1 MEVLTE
7 NFMSFQVHG
16 EERGESD
23 ERSWAFPWKTRE
35 GVLSHSY
42 NYVGLNKHQRA
53 ILLFPE
59 LLYSGLEQKIPNFLG
74 VHNLHFYW
82 SYKEVRKL
90 HHPK

>member
-35 GVLSHSY
+35 GVLFHS
-42 NYVGLNKHQRA
+42 
-53 ILLFPE
+53 
-59 LLYSGLEQKIPNFLG
+59 
-74 VHNLHFYW
+74 
-82 SYKEVRKL
+82 
-90 HHPK
+90 